1 MKTWTRIA
9 AGVAAGLLLAAGP
22 ALAADKHDK
31 QSQPAASGKTDCQ
44 SPQTVQGQVVAVDT
58 NRNTITVKGPN
69 GTHEFQVGKAEIAN
83 YKVGD
88 QIEAKLRSC
97 P

>member
-9 AGVAAGLLLAAGP
+9 TGVVAGLVLAAGP
-22 ALAADKHDK
+22 AVAADKHDK
-31 QSQPAASGKTDCQ
+31 QAQPSASGKTDCQ
-44 SPQTVQGQVVAVDT
+44 SPQTVQGDVVAVDT

-69 GTHEFQVGKAEIAN
+69 GTHEFQVAKESIAN

-88 QIEAKLRSC
+88 HIEAKLRSC